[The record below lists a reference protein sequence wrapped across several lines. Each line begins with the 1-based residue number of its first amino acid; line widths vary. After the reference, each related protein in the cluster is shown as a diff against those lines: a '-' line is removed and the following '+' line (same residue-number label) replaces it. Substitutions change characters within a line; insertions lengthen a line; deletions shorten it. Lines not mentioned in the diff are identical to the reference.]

1 MEFLDGVTGAKLG
14 EVSTVTELVE
24 TWAQLPLQSVA
35 YHGRHAHLSKWFFA
49 RAEFQLA
56 KRFRASSYPNDFID
70 ADGNERPDWLR
81 NWILSE
87 ARAHRN
93 KLASGVEN
101 ASARGITD
109 FDSSMVRY
117 GKGALGGK
125 GRGFRFLHGVSD
137 KFGLQTIIP
146 ELRISVPNCFVLATE
161 VFDRFLDEN
170 QMRQAALEA
179 TADEEL
185 VKLFDAAPLPAD
197 VSAELQKYV
206 AQVARA
212 ALHLSRLPDSPPQP
226 IPIHVSSHIPSR
238 RWARRSPSARRRCS
252 RTPSSSRSPAC
263 TRRSCCRTTAASS
276 GSRSSRA
283 R

>member
-1 MEFLDGVTGAKLG
+1 M
-14 EVSTVTELVE
+14 TELVE

-125 GRGFRFLHGVSD
+125 GRGFRFLHSVSD

-179 TADEEL
+179 TADEDL

-206 AQVARA
+206 AQVGARRS
-212 ALHLSRLPDSPPQP
+212 HISSRLPVSHTPAHTHTC
-226 IPIHVSSHIPSR
+226 ISSHTPSR
-238 RWARRSPSARRRCS
+238 RWARRSRSARRRCS

-263 TRRSCCRTTAASS
+263 TRRSCCRTTAARSS